1 MPRTS
6 SPKILPAADQAVWL
20 EWAAATRSPRLDPAH
35 PAFRPFRDA
44 GIHLLGQDILREKFH
59 AGTPCS
65 PTHLLWVVTRGSVT
79 VDSGEG
85 PRLLGKGQ
93 MALCPALRPHWVRLD
108 SGTARGLWFHLLRI
122 PRWQHLTNAGPGI
135 HPAPLAAEME
145 WLLEHCLRECAS
157 VDFGASRNALHYAEI
172 LAVLLEREMA
182 VFGQRHTGPASVTRL
197 DGLWGEVIRQPE
209 AKWSVA
215 RLARG
220 AGTSTRELHRLCAD
234 LYGIGPMGL
243 VTRIR
248 MDRAM
253 ELLLATDR
261 KLDDIAGEVGYATAH
276 AFSAAFLSHVGKR
289 PGSFRGKN
297 HPAPTPPSS

>member
-1 MPRTS
+1 MPRP
-6 SPKILPAADQAVWL
+6 SPQKIAPATDQAAWL
-20 EWAAATRSPRLDPAH
+20 EWAEATRSPRLDPAH

-44 GIHLLGQDILREKFH
+44 GILLLGQDILKESFH

-65 PTHLLWVVTRGSVT
+65 PTHLLWIVTRGSVT

-85 PRLLGKGQ
+85 PRVLAKGQ

-108 SGTARGLWFHLLRI
+108 SGSARGLWFHILRI
-122 PRWQHLTNAGPGI
+122 PRWQHLSNAGPGI
-135 HPAPLAAEME
+135 HPSRLAADME

-157 VDFGASRNALHYAEI
+157 NEFGASQNALHHAEI

-182 VFGQRHTGPASVTRL
+182 VFGPRHTEQAPVTRL
-197 DGLWGEVIRQPE
+197 DSLWGEVIQQPDE
-209 AKWSVA
+209 KWSVA

-261 KLDDIAGEVGYATAH
+261 KLDDIAAEVGYATAH
-276 AFSAAFLSHVGKR
+276 AFSAAFLSHVGRR
-289 PGSFRGKN
+289 PGSFRE
-297 HPAPTPPSS
+297 HHLPSTHKTSP

>member
-1 MPRTS
+1 MSRPS
-6 SPKILPAADQAVWL
+6 SSKIPLAADQATWL
-20 EWAAATRSPRLDPAH
+20 EWAETTRSPRIDPAN

-44 GIHLLGQDILREKFH
+44 GFDLLGQDILKGKFH

-79 VDSGEG
+79 VDFGEG
-85 PRLLGKGQ
+85 PRVLEKGQ

-108 SGTARGLWFHLLRI
+108 SGSARGLWFHILRI
-122 PRWQHLTNAGPGI
+122 PRWQHLCNAGPGI
-135 HPAPLAAEME
+135 HTARLAADME
-145 WLLEHCLRECAS
+145 WLLEHCLNECAS
-157 VDFGASRNALHYAEI
+157 AEFGAGQNALHYAEI
-172 LAVLLEREMA
+172 LAVLLERELA
-182 VFGQRHTGPASVTRL
+182 IFGPRRVEQAPVTRI
-197 DGLWGEVIRQPE
+197 DSLWGEVILRPDE
-209 AKWSVA
+209 KWSVA
-215 RLARG
+215 SLARG

-261 KLDDIAGEVGYATAH
+261 KLDDIATEVGYATAH
-276 AFSAAFLSHVGKR
+276 AFSAAFLSHVGRR
-289 PGSFRGKN
+289 PGSFRGKDQ
-297 HPAPTPPSS
+297 PTPNETSP

>member
-6 SPKILPAADQAVWL
+6 FQKIPPAADQATWL
-20 EWAAATRSPRLDPAH
+20 EWAEATRSPRMDPAN

-44 GIHLLGQDILREKFH
+44 GIDLLGQDILKEKFH

-65 PTHLLWVVTRGSVT
+65 PTHLLWIVTRGSVT
-79 VDSGEG
+79 VDFGEG
-85 PRLLGKGQ
+85 PRVLEKGQ

-108 SGTARGLWFHLLRI
+108 SGAARGLWFHILRI
-122 PRWQHLTNAGPGI
+122 PRWQHLSNAGPGI
-135 HPAPLAAEME
+135 HASRLAAEME
-145 WLLEHCLRECAS
+145 WLLEHCLRECAATE
-157 VDFGASRNALHYAEI
+157 FGAGQNALHYAEI
-172 LAVLLEREMA
+172 LAVLLERELA
-182 VFGQRHTGPASVTRL
+182 AFAPRRAEQAPVTRI
-197 DGLWGEVIRQPE
+197 DSLWGEVILRPN

-215 RLARG
+215 SLARG
-220 AGTSTRELHRLCAD
+220 SGTSTRELHRLCAD

-261 KLDDIAGEVGYATAH
+261 KLDDIAAEVGYATAH
-276 AFSAAFLSHVGKR
+276 AFSAAFLSHVGRR
-289 PGSFRGKN
+289 PGSFRVKN
-297 HPAPTPPSS
+297 HLTTSETCP

>member
-1 MPRTS
+1 MSRPSLQQVPTT
-6 SPKILPAADQAVWL
+6 ADQAAWL
-20 EWAAATRSPRLDPAH
+20 EWAEATRSPRLDPGN

-44 GIHLLGQDILREKFH
+44 GVHLLGQDILREKFH

-65 PTHLLWVVTRGSVT
+65 PTHLLWIVTRGSVT
-79 VDSGEG
+79 VDFGEG
-85 PRLLGKGQ
+85 PRVLEKGQ

-108 SGTARGLWFHLLRI
+108 SRAARGLWFHILRI
-122 PRWQHLTNAGPGI
+122 PRWQHLSNAGPGI
-135 HPAPLAAEME
+135 HPSRLAADME

-157 VDFGASRNALHYAEI
+157 TEFGASRNALHYAEI
-172 LAVLLEREMA
+172 LAVLLERELA
-182 VFGQRHTGPASVTRL
+182 VFGPRRAEQAPGTRI
-197 DGLWGEVIRQPE
+197 DSLWGEVIRHPNE
-209 AKWSVA
+209 KWSVA

-261 KLDDIAGEVGYATAH
+261 KLDAIAAEVGYATAH
-276 AFSAAFLSHVGKR
+276 AFSAAFLSHVGRR
-289 PGSFRGKN
+289 PGSFRAKN
-297 HPAPTPPSS
+297 